1 MDADRRQREC
11 TQAEQGA
18 DDVHEQ
24 HRLFLTEAVCE
35 KAVVQMSL
43 VGLED
48 RAVVARAPHNGKR
61 RVEDRQA
68 ERENRHDEGDGRRA
82 LDRTDDGDARKH
94 EAEEHTPRV
103 AHKDARRVEV
113 VVEEAHRR
121 SRECNGNHGDGRNAL
136 LHGDEEDRQRRDGG
150 YPRRQPV
157 QSVDEVDGIRQ
168 PNDPENR
175 RRNRKELK
183 VDIVAERVG
192 DDINAYIESDD
203 DHGRRNDLPE
213 QLHLCR
219 QVAVVIDDADGDD
232 DRAADHESDKTR
244 HVLGCKVDEGELDE
258 NRHHERRIDADA
270 ADARDGAHVHL
281 ARIGLVECPRAACKG
296 DHSGGQQEC
305 HAERDQ
311 KG

>member
-11 TQAEQGA
+11 TQAEQRA
-18 DDVHEQ
+18 DDIHEQ
-24 HRLFLTEAVCE
+24 HRLFLTEAMCE

-48 RAVVARAPHNGKR
+48 WAVVARTPHNGKR
-61 RVEDRQA
+61 RVKDRQSKS
-68 ERENRHDEGDGRRA
+68 ENRYDEGDGRRA
-82 LDRTDDGDARKH
+82 LDRTDDGDAREH
-94 EAEEHTPRV
+94 EAEEHTPCV
-103 AHKDARRVEV
+103 AHKDARGVEV
-113 VVEEAHRR
+113 IVEEAHRGTCKR
-121 SRECNGNHGDGRNAL
+121 NGDHSDRRNAL
-136 LHGDEEDRQRRDGG
+136 LHSDEEDRQRRDGG
-150 YPRRQPV
+150 YPRRQSV
-157 QSVDEVDGIRQ
+157 QSVDEINGIRQ
-168 PNDPENR
+168 PDDPENR
-175 RRNRKELK
+175 RRNCKELK

-192 DDINAYIESDD
+192 DDVNAHIESDD

-232 DRAADHESDKTR
+232 DRAADHESDETR
-244 HVLGCKVDEGELDE
+244 HVLGGKVDKGELDE

-281 ARIGLVECPRAACKG
+281 TCVGLVECPRAARKRNDSRC
-296 DHSGGQQEC
+296 QQKC
-305 HAERDQ
+305 HAKRDQ